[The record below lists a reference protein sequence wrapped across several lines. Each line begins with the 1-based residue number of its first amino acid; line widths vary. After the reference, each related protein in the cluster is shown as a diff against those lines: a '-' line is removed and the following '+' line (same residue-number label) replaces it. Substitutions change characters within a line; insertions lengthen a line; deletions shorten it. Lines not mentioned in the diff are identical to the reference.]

1 MHEWPRDNPCNNR
14 WPCIGDAWVTERQSM
29 LSFQGPFVMYPLSCS
44 YRWHINGRCTW
55 HYWRKMCEIDVKNVW
70 KISHIISHEKQVK
83 NMWNLHVKN
92 MWTCEVLFTWWKHV
106 KYMWNNERAKCV
118 HNMWKPCE
126 NNNTC
131 ETFMWK
137 PCELMRIVSH
147 GTNMWNTSCEKHVKI
162 PTHVKH
168 SCENHVNW

>member
-1 MHEWPRDNPCNNR
+1 
-14 WPCIGDAWVTERQSM
+14 
-29 LSFQGPFVMYPLSCS
+29 MYPLSCS

-106 KYMWNNERAKCV
+106 KYMWNNERAKC
-118 HNMWKPCE
+118 
-126 NNNTC
+126 

-137 PCELMRIVSH
+137 PCELIRIVSH
-147 GTNMWNTSCEKHVKI
+147 GTNMWNTSCKICTKHVKNMWNYQ
-162 PTHVKH
+162 THVKL
-168 SCENHVNW
+168 SCENHVNWWEYIYTACPNIYNRYYQVLSTFPYFLLPAIYIQCLFWYILM